1 MVSENRASGK
11 TISYGQGPGGRSAR
25 AVAAPINVSS
35 APVPAAA
42 INRTSLRIRRVLM
55 GLPPQRPA
63 RNAAL
68 AASSAAS
75 GKGIG
80 SQLAWQSLL
89 ISPSHRRLNR
99 PDTLTDVNA
108 ATRAPSAT
116 ARVTGGLG
124 QRLRRFRKRA
134 GLTQAQLAG
143 ERYTGA
149 YVSALENGLIR
160 ASMAALTYLAQR
172 LDVTVEQLLTDQV
185 PRWDRLEADLHLA
198 SGDWTTALDRYTA
211 VLERTTS
218 KADAAQLLRGRAE
231 AYCRLDRPRDAIAD
245 ATRAHEELKRTG
257 HDADAAY
264 AAYWLAYAHYQL
276 DNPAEARAI
285 GHQILAEVRAGLSVQ
300 ADFKVRLLVA
310 LAATETWDGRHDRA
324 LTLLEEARALDQD
337 LDDKARAALLFS
349 LANGYGES
357 GDHEAAIRA
366 GAQALGLYEAANATH
381 EAGSLRTSLAMTYLQ
396 AGNVT
401 RAAEMATEAR
411 IMVTALNDKKL
422 LAHVAETQAQI
433 ALAQDDER
441 TVIRYVDEALA
452 LARETGNTHAESAAL
467 VTLAR
472 LHRKHDRSAE
482 SESTFRQAID
492 QLREHGP
499 RPRLAETLRELA
511 DLLVTQDRHPEAVP
525 LLQEAL
531 GS

>member
-1 MVSENRASGK
+1 M
-11 TISYGQGPGGRSAR
+11 
-25 AVAAPINVSS
+25 
-35 APVPAAA
+35 
-42 INRTSLRIRRVLM
+42 RRY
-55 GLPPQRPA
+55 
-63 RNAAL
+63 
-68 AASSAAS
+68 
-75 GKGIG
+75 
-80 SQLAWQSLL
+80 
-89 ISPSHRRLNR
+89 
-99 PDTLTDVNA
+99 
-108 ATRAPSAT
+108 
-116 ARVTGGLG
+116 
-124 QRLRRFRKRA
+124 RKQA

-160 ASMAALTYLAQR
+160 ASMAALTYLAER

-185 PRWDRLEADLHLA
+185 PRWDRLEADLLLA
-198 SGDWTTALDRYTA
+198 SGDWPAALDRYTDL
-211 VLERTTS
+211 LERMTS

-231 AYCRLDRPRDAIAD
+231 AYCRLGRPREAIAD
-245 ATRAHEELKRTG
+245 ATRAQDALKRAG

-310 LAATETWDGRHDRA
+310 LAATETWDGRYDRA

-349 LANGYGES
+349 LANGYGEA
-357 GDHEAAIRA
+357 GDYEAAIRA

-396 AGNVT
+396 AGDVT

-411 IMVTALNDKKL
+411 DMVTRLNDSKL

-433 ALAQDDER
+433 ALAQDDEP
-441 TVIRYVDEALA
+441 TVNRYVDEALR
-452 LARETGNTHAESAAL
+452 LARDTGNTHAESAAL

-472 LHRKHDRSAE
+472 LHRSQDKEADAE
-482 SESTFRQAID
+482 GTYRQAID
-492 QLREHGP
+492 LLRQSGP
-499 RPRLAETLRELA
+499 RPHLSGVLRELA
-511 DLLVTQDRHPEAVP
+511 DLLVAGARHNEAVP

-531 GS
+531 EPEGSNRGTTGNHPLRQRRRP